1 MGKLSRDKRDIF
13 YRKAKDSGY
22 RARSAY
28 KLLQIDDMFNL
39 FGDTQYGQQE
49 QQQKVRSS
57 LKQQDESLEKNDLRV
72 AHVDVHGSRD
82 NKSSSSSMMVHRAV
96 DLCAAPGG
104 WSQVLVERMTAVNH
118 KQQNVKQFNQN
129 NADSNDEQE
138 ETTQTSSST
147 TKPAIVAVDL
157 WPIEPISGVHFIRGD
172 ITSLDTATSII
183 NFFDGERA
191 EVSACILCGFSC
203 VYLSSIVI
211 SNPPIYLFFMKLA
224 KHAHNKN
231 S

>member
-39 FGDTQYGQQE
+39 FGDPDHGEQ
-49 QQQKVRSS
+49 QQQKVRSG
-57 LKQQDESLEKNDLRV
+57 LEQQQDESLEKNDLRMCGS
-72 AHVDVHGSRD
+72 HG
-82 NKSSSSSMMVHRAV
+82 NKSSSSMIVHRAV

-191 EVSACILCGFSC
+191 EVSACI
-203 VYLSSIVI
+203 IVI
-211 SNPPIYLFFMKLA
+211 V
-224 KHAHNKN
+224 
-231 S
+231 

>member
-39 FGDTQYGQQE
+39 FGDPDHGEQ

-57 LKQQDESLEKNDLRV
+57 LEQQQDESLEKNDLRMC
-72 AHVDVHGSRD
+72 GSQG
-82 NKSSSSSMMVHRAV
+82 NKSSSSSMIVHRAV

-129 NADSNDEQE
+129 NDSNDEQDDI
-138 ETTQTSSST
+138 QTSST

-224 KHAHNKN
+224 KHTHHKN

>member
-57 LKQQDESLEKNDLRV
+57 LEQQQDESLEKNDLRMCGS
-72 AHVDVHGSRD
+72 HG
-82 NKSSSSSMMVHRAV
+82 NKSSSSSMIVHRAV

-118 KQQNVKQFNQN
+118 KEQNVKQFNQN

-224 KHAHNKN
+224 KHTHHKN